1 MEFANLFVGAPTMSR
16 EKLSENATE
25 QETADAQPDIER
37 QIRARAHILWESEGK
52 AEGRDEEYW
61 LRAKQLIEDEAKSAY
76 PPTQSRPNR
85 T

>member
-1 MEFANLFVGAPTMSR
+1 MSR
-16 EKLSENATE
+16 EKLSENASQ
-25 QETADAQPDIER
+25 QEAADAQPEMER

-61 LRAKQLIEDEAKSAY
+61 LRAKELIENEAKTAY
-76 PPTQSRPNR
+76 PPTQSRGNR

>member
-1 MEFANLFVGAPTMSR
+1 MTR

-25 QETADAQPDIER
+25 QESADAQPDIER

-61 LRAKQLIEDEAKSAY
+61 LRAKELIEDEAKSAY
-76 PPTQSRPNR
+76 PPTQSRANR